1 MKKNSELIKQRN
13 NLLHK
18 IEQTLEGPMILLG
31 FLWLALLIIELIWGL
46 TPVLEMLSLAI
57 WIVFIIDFLLKL
69 ILAPHKITFIK
80 RNWLTIIS
88 LAIPALRVVR
98 IFRFVRLLRS
108 LRGIRL
114 VKIVASLNRSMRSL
128 NATMR
133 RRGFLYVVLLTLFV
147 LFGGAAGMFAFEKD
161 VAGGLENY
169 GRALWW
175 TAMVIIT
182 IGSEYWPQTP
192 EGRSLCFLLSLYGF
206 SIFGYIT
213 ATLASFFI
221 GRDAEENNAPVAGAA
236 DIKAL
241 QIEVER
247 LTRAVEE
254 LTRGRNDELRM
265 TNDEL
270 KTLFGAFNRI
280 ELF

>member
-1 MKKNSELIKQRN
+1 MKRNSELIRQRN
-13 NLLHK
+13 NLLHR
-18 IEQTLEGPMILLG
+18 IEQLLEGPMILLG
-31 FLWLALLIIELIWGL
+31 FLWLVLLIIELIWGL
-46 TPVLEMLSLAI
+46 TPVLEMISLAI
-57 WIVFIIDFLLKL
+57 WIIFIIDFLLKL
-69 ILAPHKITFIK
+69 TLAPQKITFIK
-80 RNWLTIIS
+80 KNWLTIIS

-98 IFRFVRLLRS
+98 ILRFARLLRS

-133 RRGFLYVVLLTLFV
+133 RRGFVYVVLLTLFV
-147 LFGGAAGMFAFEKD
+147 MFSGAAGMYAFEKD

-175 TAMVIIT
+175 TAMLIIT
-182 IGSEYWPQTP
+182 IGSDYWPQTP

-213 ATLASFFI
+213 ATLASFFV
-221 GRDAEENNAPVAGAA
+221 GRDAEEKNAPVAGAE

-241 QIEVER
+241 QKEIQR
-247 LTRAVEE
+247 LARIVEE
-254 LTRGRNDELRM
+254 QARGRNDELRM
-265 TNDEL
+265 TNNE
-270 KTLFGAFNRI
+270 
-280 ELF
+280 